1 MRILQV
7 HWRYDAFGGGEV
19 YLEHL
24 TTLLESAG
32 HSVYLMTGATRSDH
46 KQLIGRNYLLID
58 ESGGI
63 RSGVRELT
71 KVLQQIKRVAPDVVH
86 FHHTGGLLSPFIVQ
100 AIQQRFPTIKTIH
113 DVSVVCPL
121 GDEMIKQCS
130 GSLCHHPFNS
140 GCIYRGCY
148 RVTEKGIRPLLTTFW
163 ERWVTRR
170 LDRLLVSTDY
180 MRRELLRNDFTAQ
193 RISILPLFTTMNQDR
208 SVAATAQAET
218 RLLFVGRLDRAKGGH
233 ELIDAL
239 AMIDRQLGWQA
250 DVLGEGPV
258 LGALKQRIAGTVL
271 AERIRFHGR
280 VEANRVPGF
289 FARARVL
296 LMPSM
301 IPESFGLVGIEAMA
315 CARPVVAFD
324 SGGISDWLVNGKTGF
339 LVERGNLREFARRI
353 EQLLVDDRMVA
364 AMGECAVQRVERL
377 YRPAAHLSQVVAQ
390 YRAVCAARRDSKRAQ
405 DQ

>member
-1 MRILQV
+1 MDKST
-7 HWRYDAFGGGEV
+7 HN
-19 YLEHL
+19 
-24 TTLLESAG
+24 
-32 HSVYLMTGATRSDH
+32 HSRHSD
-46 KQLIGRNYLLID
+46 
-58 ESGGI
+58 
-63 RSGVRELT
+63 V
-71 KVLQQIKRVAPDVVH
+71 
-86 FHHTGGLLSPFIVQ
+86 
-100 AIQQRFPTIKTIH
+100 
-113 DVSVVCPL
+113 
-121 GDEMIKQCS
+121 
-130 GSLCHHPFNS
+130 
-140 GCIYRGCY
+140 
-148 RVTEKGIRPLLTTFW
+148 
-163 ERWVTRR
+163 
-170 LDRLLVSTDY
+170 
-180 MRRELLRNDFTAQ
+180 AQ
-193 RISILPLFTTMNQDR
+193 RCAISE
-208 SVAATAQAET
+208 A
-218 RLLFVGRLDRAKGGH
+218 
-233 ELIDAL
+233 DAL